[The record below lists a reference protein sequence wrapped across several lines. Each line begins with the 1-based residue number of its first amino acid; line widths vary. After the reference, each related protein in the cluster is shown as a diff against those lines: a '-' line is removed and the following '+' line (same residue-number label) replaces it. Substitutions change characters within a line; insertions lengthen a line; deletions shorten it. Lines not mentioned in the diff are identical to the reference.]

1 MCGIIITM
9 NYLKHLTK
17 YFIPGK
23 HNEYKPHFFRV
34 RAVLAMAGIIAFLFL
49 AAVSLNS
56 LVIHSGSSQLGA
68 VVSSTLVDLA
78 NTDRENNNL
87 HGLSVSSVL
96 QEAAQLK
103 ANDMAAKSYFAHDS
117 PEGISPWHWF
127 EKAGYAF
134 SFAGENLAVYFSD
147 SAELEKAWMNSP
159 LHRANI
165 LGSSF
170 TEIGIATAK
179 GVYQGRE
186 TVYVVQEF
194 GRPARRIASAVQ
206 KKADVP
212 APKNKV
218 ALTET
223 KKVSDSLPTVK
234 GAAAIPVP
242 PKILVKNDTF
252 VSIENREDAKEETS
266 TSSSFVE
273 NTPFGTIVF
282 AGTSAPTL
290 LKVAASPRTLL
301 RTMYSVLSVFIIFAL
316 LLMIGIESKRQHPLH
331 IAYGVSLLVFM
342 GVLLFSWQ
350 GFFFGK
356 LLVL

>member
-1 MCGIIITM
+1 MR
-9 NYLKHLTK
+9 YLKHLAK

-23 HNEYKPHFFRV
+23 HNQYKPHFFRAE
-34 RAVLAMAGIIAFLFL
+34 AVLATAGVIALLFL

-56 LVIHSGSSQLGA
+56 LVIRNMSSQLGA
-68 VVSSTLVDLA
+68 IVSSTLVELA
-78 NTDRENNNL
+78 NADRAGNNL
-87 HGLSVSSVL
+87 SGLTINPVL
-96 QEAAQLK
+96 QKAAQMK
-103 ANDMAAKSYFAHDS
+103 ADDMAAKGYFAHNS
-117 PEGISPWHWF
+117 PEGVTPWHWF
-127 EKAGYAF
+127 KEAGYNF

-147 SAELEKAWMNSP
+147 SAELERAWMNSP

-194 GRPARRIASAVQ
+194 GRPSRRIASTAAKANVVTVESISVPTTTGTLAQKETKKEAPAV
-206 KKADVP
+206 KG
-212 APKNKV
+212 V
-218 ALTET
+218 ATET
-223 KKVSDSLPTVK
+223 K
-234 GAAAIPVP
+234 P

-252 VSIENREDAKEETS
+252 IAVENIEKMEGETS
-266 TSSSFVE
+266 TPDSLAK
-273 NTPFGTIVF
+273 NPIFGTTAF
-282 AGTSAPTL
+282 AETSAPTL
-290 LKVAASPRTLL
+290 LKVAASPRTFL
-301 RTMYSVLSVFIIFAL
+301 RTAYSILAWFIALAL
-316 LLMIGIESKRQHPLH
+316 LCMIGIEIKRQHPLH

-342 GVLLFSWQ
+342 GMLFFSWQ